1 MEAPTKPL
9 IMAADEAKQALVNA
23 INEIIQTYNIP
34 FFMLEPTMKSLY
46 DEVVINAQQER
57 IQAKEQYNK
66 AYAEYEAAIAEPA
79 IEEAEGEIIY

>member
-9 IMAADEAKQALVNA
+9 IIAADEAKQALVNA

-46 DEVVINAQQER
+46 DEVSMNAQQER
-57 IQAKEQYNK
+57 IQAREQYNK
-66 AYAEYEAAIAEPA
+66 ACAEYEAAIAEPTT
-79 IEEAEGEIIY
+79 EVVEGEIID